1 MRRALGSTA
10 RSHVTGGQAPSSPRA
25 VASSRSALSKVGCV
39 FCIVGVKA
47 THPWED
53 DEPLLENE
61 DTSRVDDKSDSDHE
75 AATLVLKVSERN
87 EETHN
92 GETEIMPRNPSL
104 VCSTESQEYLK
115 DQLSMNSPTDVK
127 DIHTMTQPR
136 SLGKEECF
144 ASTSHTLAPTLLP
157 TIYAEVPTNVS
168 ADTAVSTRSTDDG
181 DKQLMSSDY
190 LSQRRKQLDRHRL
203 NLKATIDAMRANQGS
218 FLLSYQEESQ
228 HKAPWPAETTNNA
241 VSKPTTKERHGSYL
255 VSYRKEGESV
265 ISCLSSDQTLPVST
279 SSGNSWVS
287 HPDSPQS
294 VSSSVKDRIQTFENK
309 IKRALLPDET
319 KTSEADDRSRYIASE
334 ITVDITTKCAS
345 EDCEVKH
352 QRSKSKETIRP
363 EELITEVIEK
373 FGKEDDWDLV
383 VSAQIPI
390 FYSGGLTHGN
400 LPHGMGSIKFEND
413 DTYTGEFNNGQMH
426 GHGLYAWS
434 NGSIYKG
441 EFINNMQHG
450 HGEYKLEGERRY
462 VGNFEKGLIHGYGEA
477 YQADGKLYYKG
488 QWEYGE
494 RAHNCVPFSLEE
506 KDSDDL
512 SLSMESLSIEPI
524 LARDGSSTCS
534 SDFHGVSMYASPPPS
549 SRAAQAPVISE
560 YESKYC
566 QEMPCRSH
574 ASVTSTSVA
583 SCTTIE
589 SGGSRESRTNQGDGS
604 AYLSRGNSIHL
615 AIKRLHKRI
624 DLLNTE
630 MEAQITQQESKNAWG
645 VI

>member
-1 MRRALGSTA
+1 MRRLSIGSTA

-61 DTSRVDDKSDSDHE
+61 DTSGVDDKNENDHE
-75 AATLVLKVSERN
+75 AATLVLKVSERS
-87 EETHN
+87 EEAHN
-92 GETEIMPRNPSL
+92 GETEIKPRNPSL
-104 VCSTESQEYLK
+104 VCSTESQECLK

-127 DIHTMTQPR
+127 DFYSMTQPR

-157 TIYAEVPTNVS
+157 TIHAEVPTNVS
-168 ADTAVSTRSTDDG
+168 ADPAVSTSSTNDG
-181 DKQLMSSDY
+181 DKQLNSDY
-190 LSQRRKQLDRHRL
+190 LSQRRKQLNRHRL
-203 NLKATIDAMRANQGS
+203 KLKATIDAMRANQGS

-228 HKAPWPAETTNNA
+228 HKAPWPAETTNTS

-265 ISCLSSDQTLPVST
+265 ISCLSGDQTLPFST

-287 HPDSPQS
+287 HPDSPES
-294 VSSSVKDRIQTFENK
+294 VSSSVKDRIQNFENK
-309 IKRALLPDET
+309 IKRALLPDEA

-334 ITVDITTKCAS
+334 ITVDITTKSAS
-345 EDCEVKH
+345 EDCQVKH
-352 QRSKSKETIRP
+352 QRSKLKKTIRP
-363 EELITEVIEK
+363 EELITEVVEK

-400 LPHGMGSIKFEND
+400 LPHGMGSIKFENE
-413 DTYTGEFNNGQMH
+413 DTYTGEFIDGQMH
-426 GHGLYAWS
+426 GHGLYVWS
-434 NGSIYKG
+434 NGYIYKG

-477 YQADGKLYYKG
+477 YQADGRLYYKG

-494 RAHNCVPFSLEE
+494 RAHNCVPFTLEE
-506 KDSDDL
+506 KDSDDV
-512 SLSMESLSIEPI
+512 SLSIESLSIEPI
-524 LARDGSSTCS
+524 LARDGSSTSS
-534 SDFHGVSMYASPPPS
+534 SDYHGVSMYASPPPS
-549 SRAAQAPVISE
+549 SRTAQAPLLSE

-566 QEMPCRSH
+566 QEVSCPSH

-589 SGGSRESRTNQGDGS
+589 RDQYRTDQGDDS
-604 AYLSRGNSIHL
+604 AYLNRGNSIHL

-624 DLLNTE
+624 ELLNTE